1 MIDSINTEKYRKLS
15 VTALVSGL
23 LVIFI
28 GGGYNFLWM
37 FIAQFLQK
45 YIIDAG
51 IMPFIVL
58 PVLGAVFGLAI
69 AAVVCGSIDL
79 KRIKKG
85 IYSRK
90 GKGFDITGIVL
101 GGLLILFAAWF
112 LLGELLIPH

>member
-1 MIDSINTEKYRKLS
+1 MNNSINSEKYRKFS
-15 VTALVSGL
+15 ITALVSGL

-69 AAVVCGSIDL
+69 AAVVC
-79 KRIKKG
+79 
-85 IYSRK
+85 
-90 GKGFDITGIVL
+90 
-101 GGLLILFAAWF
+101 
-112 LLGELLIPH
+112 